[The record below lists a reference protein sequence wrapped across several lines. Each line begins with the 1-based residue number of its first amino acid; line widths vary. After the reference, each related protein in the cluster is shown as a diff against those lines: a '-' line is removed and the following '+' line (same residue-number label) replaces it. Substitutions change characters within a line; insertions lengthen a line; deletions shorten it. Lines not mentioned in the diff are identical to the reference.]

1 MEHLEQSSATV
12 APLLE
17 ESELLRLREQVR
29 GLESELEAKSSRLS
43 ELLKVVEHVAQEAQA
58 RRHAE
63 EKLKMAQEA
72 AQQEAAEKDRR
83 YAELFHLVCQ
93 VVE

>member
-1 MEHLEQSSATV
+1 MRSCFLWWSTWDSRPRPTEKPE
-12 APLLE
+12 
-17 ESELLRLREQVR
+17 
-29 GLESELEAKSSRLS
+29 KSC
-43 ELLKVVEHVAQEAQA
+43 QEQA

-72 AQQEAAEKDRR
+72 AQAEAAEKDRR

-93 VVE
+93 ALE